1 MVDFNVTN
9 IRADFPIL
17 SRTVNGRPLVYL
29 DNAATNQKPQVVID
43 AIAHYYANTNAN
55 IHRGVHALSQEATE
69 AFENARRTVQGF
81 FNIAHPQEVIFT
93 AGTTHS
99 INTVAHGYR
108 SMLQAGDEIIVS
120 EAEHHA
126 NIVPWQ
132 MLCDLVGSKLKVIP
146 MTIDGSLDQEMYHQL
161 LSSKT
166 KIVVVNHVSNALGT
180 INPIKDMIDR
190 AHQVGAVVLIDGA
203 QASSHIPTDLQALDA
218 DFYVTSA
225 HKMCG
230 PTGVGV
236 LYGKKHLLEA
246 LPPYQGGGEMIK
258 EVTFQQTTYAELP
271 HKLEA
276 GTPNISGVIAF
287 GAAIEYLKGLG
298 VAAIG
303 QYEHDLLVYATA
315 ALKTIP
321 GLTIYGDGP
330 NKTAVLS
337 FNIEGIHP
345 YDIGTLLDQMG
356 IAVRTGHHCAQP
368 IMDYYKIPGTIRAS
382 LAFYNTQEEID
393 VSVNALKRAAVML
406 LG

>member
-1 MVDFNVTN
+1 MDFNVTN

-166 KIVVVNHVSNALGT
+166 KIVVVNLVSNALGT

-393 VSVNALKRAAVML
+393 VFVNALKRAAVML